1 MAQNK
6 KFLNNQIK
14 VKQLVLLNRYY
25 KITKF
30 YSFLK
35 ETLYKA
41 GIGIFIFILIL
52 LVINYFILDINSILT
67 NLVETYSPRII
78 FSFFLVSET
87 ALGLV
92 PPEMFIAWASKS
104 VTPWLFL
111 VILSTMSY
119 IGGVISYLLGRK
131 LFLIPSLQNYMQNK
145 AAKHISNLRKWG
157 GFFVVIGA
165 VSPIPH
171 SMVSMASGLIK
182 YNFKNYLLWS
192 LFRYLRFYI
201 YALVIFQIF

>member
-1 MAQNK
+1 MSQNK
-6 KFLNNQIK
+6 NFLNNQLAT
-14 VKQLVLLNRYY
+14 KQLVLLNRYY

-30 YSFLK
+30 YTFLK
-35 ETLYKA
+35 NTAYKG
-41 GIGIFIFILIL
+41 GIGIIIFVLIL
-52 LVINYFILDINSILT
+52 LAINHFVIDVTTLLN

-78 FSFFLVSET
+78 FTFFLISET

-92 PPEMFIAWASKS
+92 PPEMFIAWASIS
-104 VTPWLFL
+104 ADPWLFL
-111 VILSTMSY
+111 FGLATMSY
-119 IGGVISYLLGRK
+119 IGGVISYLIGK
-131 LFLIPSLQNYMQNK
+131 QLFLIPSLQNYIENK
-145 AAKHISNLRKWG
+145 VAKHISNLRKWG